1 MALVQ
6 PQVVGRF
13 PQADNRHPEF
23 YRDHLGRTWHA
34 TAGAKG
40 EPESALQPYGWTAPL
55 WPVWAK
61 GLLLP
66 PPELVKVKR
75 EIGKPPIVDI
85 MLDKWLALMENRQ
98 AEYEEFQHG
107 VVSALSGGINVPSL
121 LDNPPPRIAKEFG
134 PSPFPGMEFVQMI
147 ADGDEWA
154 NGLTEEVPEWAEAL
168 LPNLRKIA
176 RAGKRLDAGSM
187 RAFAAEDRRN
197 RIKGFAV
204 KPVRAPDRASDG
216 VPPITANLPIFSKSV
231 LNAMSKAE
239 LIAYGAAAGLTL
251 NEAESK
257 KTILAAIAEAS
268 APVVAGT

>member
-1 MALVQ
+1 M
-6 PQVVGRF
+6 
-13 PQADNRHPEF
+13 
-23 YRDHLGRTWHA
+23 
-34 TAGAKG
+34 
-40 EPESALQPYGWTAPL
+40 
-55 WPVWAK
+55 WAK

-98 AEYEEFQHG
+98 AEYEEFRHG

-176 RAGKRLDAGSM
+176 RAGKRAGRREHESVCRLRSPEPHQRFRGQAGSCT
-187 RAFAAEDRRN
+187 RSRQ
-197 RIKGFAV
+197 
-204 KPVRAPDRASDG
+204 
-216 VPPITANLPIFSKSV
+216 
-231 LNAMSKAE
+231 
-239 LIAYGAAAGLTL
+239 
-251 NEAESK
+251 
-257 KTILAAIAEAS
+257 
-268 APVVAGT
+268 